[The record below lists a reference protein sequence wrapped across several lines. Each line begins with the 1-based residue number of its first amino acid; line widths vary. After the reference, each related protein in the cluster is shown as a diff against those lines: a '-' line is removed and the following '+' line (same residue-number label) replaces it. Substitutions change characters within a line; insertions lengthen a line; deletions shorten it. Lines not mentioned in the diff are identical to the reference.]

1 MQRPDYPT
9 DEDNRQAHREQ
20 HDLETWHGFP
30 GRIQNYDPQTQ
41 TATIVPLLRVQVPHP
56 SGEYTYE
63 EAPAIPHVAIIQPR
77 VRGWFFALPVQD
89 GDTVMCVCCD
99 GDVGTW
105 RRGSGDV
112 TSPRDLRRH
121 HLAHTVAFVGLYTFN
136 QPLAHYP
143 VVPEGAPA
151 EGRAI
156 LFGSDAADGT
166 RVAININGAIEITRG
181 SDVALRIDPNG
192 TVHLGGASGDQFLA
206 LANLVDARVAEIA
219 NLLKT
224 WTVTPG
230 DGGAALKA
238 AALALWPSS
247 PASTAATKAKAI

>member
-1 MQRPDYPT
+1 MQRPDYPS

-20 HDLETWHGFP
+20 HDLETWHAFP
-30 GRIQNYDPQTQ
+30 GRIQNYDPATQ

-105 RRGSGDV
+105 RRGGGDV

-121 HLAHTVAFVGLYTFN
+121 HPAHAVAFVGLYTFN
-136 QPLAHYP
+136 QPLTHTEAA
-143 VVPEGAPA
+143 GAGA
-151 EGRAI
+151 SRGLVI
-156 LFGSDAADGT
+156 GSDATDGT
-166 RVAININGAIEITRG
+166 RMLFRTDGALEVTRG
-181 SDVALRIDPNG
+181 ADVVLRVDPG
-192 TVHLGGASGDQFLA
+192 GIVHLGGSAGSFVA
-206 LANLVDARVAEIA
+206 LAPLVDAIVSS
-219 NLLKT
+219 
-224 WTVTPG
+224 
-230 DGGAALKA
+230 LKA
-238 AALALWPSS
+238 AIAAWSPTGTGDGASLKTVIAAWS
-247 PASTAATKAKAI
+247 PASTAATKVKGV